1 MQTALFFMILTG
13 IQQWTSRLR
22 IDATELDKQKL
33 FIFTDWFAKTQSK
46 KIYSRNLCKKESL
59 EDWLLK
65 VISIKNSFRKLV
77 SEIFSVLTK
86 KVWGQV
92 ILAILFSQGES
103 IYFRMKILFFMVKE
117 NFKKMKFIL
126 FKIKMMKL
134 SLQVRY
140 FRMMNRM
147 EIRINLKI
155 KTM

>member
-22 IDATELDKQKL
+22 IDAIELDKQKL
-33 FIFTDWFAKTQSK
+33 FIYTDWFAKTQSK

-134 SLQVRY
+134 SLRVRY